1 VEEKPVAKID
11 DETLILADVGSK
23 AVKQIKQAAR
33 MLLERQLPADQ
44 AEAIAVNRYVD
55 SRLSN
60 LG

>member
-1 VEEKPVAKID
+1 MAKID